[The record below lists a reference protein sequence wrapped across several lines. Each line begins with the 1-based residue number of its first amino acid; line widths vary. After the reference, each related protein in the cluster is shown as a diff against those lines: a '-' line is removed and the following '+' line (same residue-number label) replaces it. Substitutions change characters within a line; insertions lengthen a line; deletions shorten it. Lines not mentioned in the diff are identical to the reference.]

1 MSIDCTPIKHQ
12 PISSAK
18 NSKNTSRSPQK
29 SRLLAETTSSQLK
42 RLEKLNYSAKDK
54 KPPLKIKKES
64 KSPSVRDKTPQK
76 QFIEMPDEPPLIP
89 CSQIREI
96 AEPNLIS
103 EAETPTNF

>member
-1 MSIDCTPIKHQ
+1 MV
-12 PISSAK
+12 SAEK
-18 NSKNTSRSPQK
+18 STGLFFSVFSDGSFFLSSPQ
-29 SRLLAETTSSQLK
+29 
-42 RLEKLNYSAKDK
+42 
-54 KPPLKIKKES
+54 LKIKKES

-89 CSQIREI
+89 CGQIREI